1 MDIADIKERM
11 TSLFEQGADIHV
23 TVHSKRPKI
32 NISESQA
39 RIVGVYKNLFTIE
52 AVENGLKKTF
62 TVPYTD
68 IFIGKVSIKEL

>member
-11 TSLFEQGADIHV
+11 TSLFEQDADIHV

-32 NISESQA
+32 NITESQA